1 MKMFVLMLKLVL
13 SVVLML
19 CITTAPA
26 FGAGLRG
33 SIVYEP
39 DSLDFLTRLLQKEL
53 NENFVRYADSLYV
66 PYYMSF
72 RVNDVTSLEINS
84 NMGAVSGLSQDRNI
98 YFVPQIR
105 IGDEDF
111 DNFIDLQNGAPSNMQ
126 HPPAAV
132 FLPLNYSE
140 SSDVVC
146 DIVRKE
152 LDSRYDFACRALE
165 AARAKVAAGNV
176 LRDTTGAF
184 TVAPVVQNYET
195 PSDVP
200 DVDIEYWKNKVAEL
214 SRLFLNNKDIVNA
227 TVTFHCEFR
236 RVLFLSSEGTL
247 VAENRPYIMLS
258 VNAFGLAEDGMSLP
272 LHKNYFA
279 FSFEELPSEEE
290 LRADVDRLSAKIS
303 ELVVA
308 PVAKAYSGPALL
320 SGAAAGVFFHEI
332 FGHRIEGQRLKS
344 DFDGQT
350 FKHMTGQRILPES
363 LSVMDD
369 PSLRYF
375 KGVPLYGY
383 YRFDD
388 QGVAGERTL
397 VVEDGILRN
406 FLMTRTP
413 INGHFRSNGHA
424 RADFVNDPTSRQ
436 SNLIVESS
444 EELDDEQMI
453 SLLKEHI
460 AAEGKE
466 FGFYFKEVTGG
477 LTQISSMAVNSFNVY
492 PLEVYR
498 VYADER
504 ERELVR
510 GVDLIGTPLSMFS
523 NILRAG
529 GTYEVFTGLCGASS
543 GNIPVTSVSPSI
555 LVSKVEVQGKPK
567 STATP
572 YILERVPEHV
582 MVAGKGSDCDEGIT
596 GVSGEAVIFRAME
609 QELMRT
615 MQMHESAIPRVAGEE
630 GLSVAGG
637 TSNGK
642 SEAGFAASAM
652 APCRVLFTLAE
663 TSSAS
668 ASATK
673 GGLVSR
679 RFSGP
684 KRVSSVNL
692 YVGDSLFSSDYS
704 YSGAGFVSPVVA
716 PVENREVPI
725 RNAFWFTADMAYKFA
740 VDVFNSKKSNF
751 KSASLTPAERALT
764 DFYSL
769 EEVVRAGDTDLPV
782 IIGDADIPPVAC
794 AGLSDER
801 CSDLAIRLS
810 EVLNGFPELSASRVS
825 VNDQVAYYYIVDNED
840 TRAKVPVSVAYV
852 NVNGSV
858 VDAAGKS
865 VWDFEN
871 IAAPSFGEL
880 PSYEELVDKVS
891 DFARRLAAV
900 KGASAFDGYYLGPVL
915 FEDDA
920 VSAVFLNN
928 LAGENGLFAY
938 RKPVE
943 VNSSVFPPEDVSRR
957 VSLRTLESRMGDRVL
972 DPALRVSNFSDFGAI
987 DPSVVKRIKGL
998 YGSGN
1003 PALLGSYS
1011 LDMQGVRPPDEL
1023 LLVSGGVLKSVMSNR
1038 VPTLGSAQSTG
1049 SMRGGILEGGMSV
1062 SLAPGILVIDGCSGA
1077 SVGLKSSRKSA
1088 GVAHSALRKELLKRA
1103 KSQGYEHAYIVR
1115 KYMEGGNQVVY
1126 RVSVKSGKE
1135 EVVLGAAV
1143 AQVPLNRLVNI
1154 GAKSFSRELSFENT
1168 MFRNTIPMSVI
1179 FPSALLLDDV
1189 EIRRQ

>member
-1 MKMFVLMLKLVL
+1 MKMFVWMLKLVL

-19 CITTAPA
+19 CIAAPA

-33 SIVYEP
+33 SILYEP

-152 LDSRYDFACRALE
+152 LDSRYTFACRALE
-165 AARAKVAAGNV
+165 AARAKAAAGNV

-184 TVAPVVQNYET
+184 TVAPVVQSYET

-200 DVDIEYWKNKVAEL
+200 DVDVEYWKNKVAEL

-258 VNAFGLAEDGMSLP
+258 VNAFGLAADGMSLP

-279 FSFEELPSEEE
+279 FGFEELPSEEE

-363 LSVMDD
+363 LSVVDD

-375 KGVPLYGY
+375 EGVPLYGH
-383 YRFDD
+383 YRFDE

-397 VVEDGILRN
+397 VVENGMLRN

-436 SNLIVESS
+436 SNLIVASS

-498 VYADER
+498 VYADGR

-555 LVSKVEVQGKPK
+555 LVSKVEVQSKPK

-582 MVAGKGSDCDEGIT
+582 TVAGKGSDCDEGIT
-596 GVSGEAVIFRAME
+596 AVTGEAVIFRAME

-615 MQMHESAIPRVAGEE
+615 MKMHESAITRVAG
-630 GLSVAGG
+630 SDNAVV
-637 TSNGK
+637 
-642 SEAGFAASAM
+642 

-668 ASATK
+668 ASAVK

-704 YSGAGFVSPVVA
+704 YSGAGFVSPVAA

-740 VDVFNSKKSNF
+740 ADVFNSKKNNF
-751 KSASLTPAERALT
+751 KSASLTPAERALA
-764 DFYSL
+764 DFYPL
-769 EEVVRAGDTDLPV
+769 EKVVRTGAGDTDLPV
-782 IIGDADIPPVAC
+782 PGDADIPPVAC
-794 AGLSDER
+794 AGLRDER

-825 VNDQVAYYYIVDNED
+825 VNNQVAYYYIVDNEG

-858 VDAAGKS
+858 VDVAGKS

-900 KGASAFDGYYLGPVL
+900 KGASSFDGYYLGPVL
-915 FEDDA
+915 FEDNA

-943 VNSSVFPPEDVSRR
+943 VNSSVFPPEDVSGR

-972 DPALRVSNFSDFGAI
+972 DPALHVSNFSDFGAI

-1038 VPTLGSAQSTG
+1038 VPTLGSARSTG

-1077 SVGLKSSRKSA
+1077 SVGLRGSRKSA